1 MYARFSFQSVRPQGV
16 CSRRGTAVTELAI
29 CLPVL
34 TLVVFGSIEMCNVIH
49 LKQTLTEAGYE
60 GALIGSQ
67 PRATEAEIIQRVQTV
82 LAARNI
88 VGGNVVV
95 DGNGTNFDALGAGE
109 LFTVHV
115 DATVE
120 GNVLGPI
127 RFATFNSVDS
137 DVVGH
142 KQE

>member
-1 MYARFSFQSVRPQGV
+1 MYAKFKLQSVRPKRA

-29 CLPVL
+29 CLPIL
-34 TLVVFGSIEMCNVIH
+34 SLVVFGSIEMCNVIH

-88 VGGNVVV
+88 VGSNVFV
-95 DGNGTNFDALGAGE
+95 DAGATNFDALQAGE

-115 DATVE
+115 DATVV
-120 GNVLGPI
+120 GNVFGPI